1 MMNNLTFMF
10 DGRLG
15 QEQSHWIGREDFW
28 RKSVSEVANPSQ
40 EFPRAIPWIISLAR
54 RGEDPTAS
62 RL

>member
-1 MMNNLTFMF
+1 ME
-10 DGRLG
+10 DWVRSK
-15 QEQSHWIGREDFW
+15 SHWIGREDFW

-54 RGEDPTAS
+54 RGEGPTAS